1 MSELPLAAPPS
12 PHLRGRRK
20 NAILDIAS
28 VIGLPLLSMGGL
40 VLAWQILV
48 PVLQVPRYILP
59 VPSDFMARVVSSR
72 ELLWEHTQVTGAEVL
87 LGFGAAIVISI
98 PLALIIASSQFI
110 ERAFYPL
117 IVFFQLIPKIAIAP
131 LFIVWFGFGIFPK
144 VLITFFLC
152 FFPIL
157 VSSMIGFKSIDLR
170 LLYITRSMGASRW
183 QTFRFI
189 RFPAALPFIFAGLRV
204 SVVFA
209 TTGAIV
215 GEFVGAQAGLGY
227 LLLRGTS
234 LLDMSLIF
242 AVLVVLSVI
251 GLALS
256 YAVTVTETIV
266 MPWRSSKES

>member
-1 MSELPLAAPPS
+1 MADYPVAAPP
-12 PHLRGRRK
+12 PRPTRRRRGTVL
-20 NAILDIAS
+20 NAVSI
-28 VIGLPLLSMGGL
+28 VGLPLLTMGGL
-40 VLAWQILV
+40 VVAWQILV
-48 PVLQVPRYILP
+48 PVFEVPRYILP
-59 VPSDFMARVVSSR
+59 VPTDFIARVFTSR
-72 ELLWEHTQVTGAEVL
+72 ALLWDHTLVTGTEVL
-87 LGFGAAIVISI
+87 LGFIAAIVISI
-98 PLALIIASSQFI
+98 PLALIIASSQFL

-157 VSSMIGFKSIDLR
+157 VASMVGFKSIDLR

-189 RFPAALPFIFAGLRV
+189 RFPAALPFIFTGLRV

-234 LLDMSLIF
+234 LLDMTLIF
-242 AVLVVLSVI
+242 AVLVVLSVM
-251 GLALS
+251 GLTLS
-256 YAVTVTETIV
+256 YVVTATEKWV
-266 MPWRSSKES
+266 MPWRSSKET

>member
-1 MSELPLAAPPS
+1 MSDLPLAAPPS
-12 PHLRGRRK
+12 PRPRGRRK
-20 NAILDIAS
+20 NAILDAVS
-28 VIGLPLLSMGGL
+28 VVGLPLLSMGGL
-40 VLAWQILV
+40 ILAWQILV
-48 PVLQVPRYILP
+48 PVLEVPRYILP
-59 VPSDFMARVVSSR
+59 VPSDFMTRVFTSR

-157 VSSMIGFKSIDLR
+157 VSSMIGFKSVDLR

-256 YAVTVTETIV
+256 YAVTITENLI